1 MNHRVRLHKPE
12 QLDNLSLSGG
22 ILNSTLDSLKFIN
35 TYFGNHRQLSK
46 AILHYCITQP
56 AIERIHIVDI
66 GCGGGDCIIH
76 ISNMLKKHKIKA
88 TFTGIDGNPKS
99 ISYAQQNNPDPTHI
113 SFNAANIL
121 DKDFALPDCDLL
133 ISSHFMYHF
142 NNENLIDFLKKLQ
155 SNTVKHIIFS
165 ELYRSKMAYHI
176 FKTIRFI
183 LPVSDM
189 ARKDGLIAI
198 QRAFTNKE
206 LETIIRKSAIEKHRI
221 TKKPFFR
228 MIAQI
233 YLHDEKNII

>member
-1 MNHRVRLHKPE
+1 MNLRVRLHKPE

-22 ILNSTLDSLKFIN
+22 ILDTTLASLKFIN

-46 AILHYCITQP
+46 AILHYCITHP
-56 AIERIHIVDI
+56 TIEKIHIVDI
-66 GCGGGDCIIH
+66 GCGGGDCIAH
-76 ISNMLKKHKIKA
+76 ISETLKKHNMKA

-121 DKDFALPDCDLL
+121 DKDFALPNCDLL
-133 ISSHFMYHF
+133 ISSHFIYHF
-142 NNENLIDFLKKLQ
+142 NNEHLIYFLKKLQ

-165 ELYRSKMAYHI
+165 ELYRSKMAYHM
-176 FKTIRFI
+176 FKTIRFM

-189 ARKDGLIAI
+189 AKKDGLIAI

-206 LETIIRKSAIEKHRI
+206 LETIIRKSTIEKHSI

-233 YLHDEKNII
+233 YLHNEKNTV